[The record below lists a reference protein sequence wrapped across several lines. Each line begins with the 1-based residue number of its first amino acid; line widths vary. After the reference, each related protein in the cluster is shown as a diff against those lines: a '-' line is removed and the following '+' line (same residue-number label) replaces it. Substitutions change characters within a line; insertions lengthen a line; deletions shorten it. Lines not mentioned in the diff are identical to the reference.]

1 MLVES
6 FFDEGNLKIN
16 KNDQKKRVLAFKVC
30 LFARAEPE
38 GCCCACHQVYLNT
51 IFTTMWA

>member
-16 KNDQKKRVLAFKVC
+16 KNYQKKRKSFGIRGVFIC
-30 LFARAEPE
+30 TCRAT
-38 GCCCACHQVYLNT
+38 GMLLC
-51 IFTTMWA
+51 M

>member
-16 KNDQKKRVLAFKVC
+16 KNYQKKKEFW
-30 LFARAEPE
+30 
-38 GCCCACHQVYLNT
+38 HQRCVYLHVQSHRDAAVHVT
-51 IFTTMWA
+51 RFI

>member
-16 KNDQKKRVLAFKVC
+16 KNYQKKKKKSFGIRGVFIC
-30 LFARAEPE
+30 TCRAT
-38 GCCCACHQVYLNT
+38 GMLLC
-51 IFTTMWA
+51 M